1 MDEEKIKKELKHV
14 PKNLW
19 KVIRD
24 EIPKIIEQKSS
35 IHDIIPV
42 NFEQMQKKMKRSD
55 DNEIVGVNF

>member
-14 PKNLW
+14 PKNVR
-19 KVIRD
+19 KAIRD